1 MSGALDYPLSLAAED
16 FVPVILTGLGA
27 TLLIGPLRAHSASA
41 GRTATAGAS
50 LVFLGGLSKATW
62 KLLVALDG
70 PDIQVLNKALFPC
83 LSAGFLLLAHAL
95 LALPA
100 AHDQREPDAVRR
112 TPPLWGFAAAWAATG
127 AAGLLLT
134 STAPHMVLTIVA
146 VTVCAVRLILLARS
160 HGDSAAAAAGGLWIT
175 GMYVLGPLA
184 ARPDQSVALQWVE
197 QSANTLTQG
206 AFVLLAWRLTRHRRA
221 AHSTDPSPSASS
233 STSSSSG

>member
-1 MSGALDYPLSLAAED
+1 MSGALDYPLSLALED
-16 FVPVILTGLGA
+16 FVPVILTGIGA
-27 TLLIGPLRAHSASA
+27 TLLIGPLRAHSMTA
-41 GRTATAGAS
+41 GRTATAGTA
-50 LVFLGGLSKATW
+50 LVLLGGLSKATW

-70 PDIQVLNKALFPC
+70 PDLQVLNKALFPC

-95 LALPA
+95 LTLPA
-100 AHDQREPDAVRR
+100 AREREPEPVRT
-112 TPPLWGFAAAWAATG
+112 TPPLWGFAVVWAATG

-134 STAPHMVLTIVA
+134 STAPSMVLTIVA

-160 HGDSAAAAAGGLWIT
+160 HGDTVAAAAGGLWIT

-206 AFVLLAWRLTRHRRA
+206 ALVLLAWRLTKHRRTTRSA
-221 AHSTDPSPSASS
+221 ELPSSPPS
-233 STSSSSG
+233 G

>member
-1 MSGALDYPLSLAAED
+1 MSGSLDYPLSLALED
-16 FVPVILTGLGA
+16 FVPVILTGAAA

-41 GRTATAGAS
+41 GRTATAGAF
-50 LVFLGGLSKATW
+50 LVFLGGLSKAAW

-70 PDIQVLNKALFPC
+70 PDIHVLNKALFPC

-95 LALPA
+95 LTLPA
-100 AHDQREPDAVRR
+100 GGEREPQPVRR
-112 TPPLWGFAAAWAATG
+112 TPPLWGFGAAWAATG

-160 HGDSAAAAAGGLWIT
+160 HGDSPAAAAGGLWIT

-184 ARPDQSVALQWVE
+184 SRPDQSVALQWLE

-206 AFVLLAWRLTRHRRA
+206 ALVLLAWRLAKHRRTA
-221 AHSTDPSPSASS
+221 PSTGLSSSPSSF
-233 STSSSSG
+233 SG